1 MSRPLRLICCG
12 FVALIVSA
20 STFPVG
26 AANWTINR
34 VNHVVLAPPGGVNDD
49 QMSGVTY
56 LGVVDGKHRFAA
68 AQETLH
74 QLLSFDLTFDAAG
87 AIAAVSDVAP
97 ITFTPLEIGE
107 DFEGIAFT
115 DPTRDSV
122 FLSDEDIL
130 TTKDRVGVRE
140 VNLITGEELQAVTIP
155 KIFENRRPNL
165 GFESLTRSPDGA
177 VMWTANEQSL
187 SVDGPIATSSAGT
200 DVRLLRLNASGN
212 GYAAGPQFAYQ
223 VEPIHGLELFNDA
236 QSGLSDLV
244 AMPDG
249 TLITLERSLGFVFS
263 EGLLTFLNRMYEVD
277 FTGATDVGVGPTAL
291 GLAGQSFTRVG
302 KELLWSG
309 KADGAAGQN
318 LEGLTLGPRL
328 TNGDWVLLGV
338 VDAEAGD
345 PLSQSTIVAFT
356 ASPVTSADF
365 NGDGVVDGADFL
377 QWQRGSGKTIGA
389 THQEGDANRDGA
401 VDATD
406 LELWKASFSA
416 PPADGTVAAIPEPA
430 TALMSAIAGLVIA
443 ARLRPKNLWEGS
455 PTPKRRG

>member
-1 MSRPLRLICCG
+1 MSRLLLLFRCGLVAPVIGLLPLP
-12 FVALIVSA
+12 VS
-20 STFPVG
+20 

-34 VNHVVLAPPGGVNDD
+34 VNHVMLAPPGGVNDD

-74 QLLSFDLTFDAAG
+74 QLLSFDVTFDAAG
-87 AIAAVSDVAP
+87 AIATVSDIAP

-115 DPTRDSV
+115 NPARDSV
-122 FLSDEDIL
+122 FLSDEDAL

-140 VNLITGEELQAVTIP
+140 VNLFTGEELQAVTIP

-200 DVRLLRLNASGN
+200 DVRLLRMNASGN
-212 GYAAGPQFAYQ
+212 GYAAGSQYAYR
-223 VEPIHGLELFNDA
+223 VEPIHDLPLFDNA

-244 AMPDG
+244 ALPDG
-249 TLITLERSLGFVFS
+249 TLITLERSLAFPFS
-263 EGLLTFLNRMYEVD
+263 GGPTFLNRIYEVD

-302 KELLWSG
+302 KSLLWSG
-309 KADGAAGQN
+309 AADGAAGQN

-328 TNGDWVLLGV
+328 ANGDWLLLGV
-338 VDAEAGD
+338 VDADAGD

-365 NGDGVVDGADFL
+365 NADGVVDGADFL

-401 VDATD
+401 VNAAD

-416 PPADGTVAAIPEPA
+416 PPGGTTTAIPEPA
-430 TALMSAIAGLVIA
+430 TGLLGVA
-443 ARLRPKNLWEGS
+443 ATLVATAHK
-455 PTPKRRG
+455 KVRRSSRRT